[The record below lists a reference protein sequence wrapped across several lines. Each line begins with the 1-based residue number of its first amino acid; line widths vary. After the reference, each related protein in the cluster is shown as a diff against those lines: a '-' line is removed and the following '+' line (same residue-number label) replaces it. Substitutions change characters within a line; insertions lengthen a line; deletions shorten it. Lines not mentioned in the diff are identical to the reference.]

1 MKPTS
6 AERETMIGQRY
17 VSDMNHPVEMQ
28 ALVLDVRRNAG
39 GFTVVFQ
46 INPCTP
52 LYCGLT
58 KFMNRFPYHQLP
70 EASHE

>member
-1 MKPTS
+1 MKLTS
-6 AERETMIGQRY
+6 AEREAMIWQRY
-17 VSDMNHPVEMQ
+17 VYDMNHPVEMS

-46 INPCTP
+46 INPRTP

-58 KFMNRFPYHQLP
+58 KFMNCFPYHQLP
-70 EASHE
+70 EVGNE